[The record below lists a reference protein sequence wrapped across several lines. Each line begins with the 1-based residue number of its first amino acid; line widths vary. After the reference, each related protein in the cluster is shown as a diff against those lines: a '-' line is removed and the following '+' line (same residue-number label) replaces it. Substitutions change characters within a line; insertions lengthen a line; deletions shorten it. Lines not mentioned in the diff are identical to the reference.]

1 MLQLGFDA
9 CLADDMGMGKTI
21 QVIDLILRLKAADRT
36 RAEGVGQPC
45 LLLVLAGTPVENQR
59 ARKVVQSENAPD
71 AILASIAQYFAAKS
85 AGPSLPSAAPVRARG
100 RKRSSK

>member
-9 CLADDMGMGKTI
+9 CLADDMGLGKTI
-21 QVIDLILRLKAADRT
+21 QVIDLILRLKAGDRT

-45 LLLVLAGTPVENQR
+45 LLLVLAGTPVENQP
-59 ARKVVQSENAPD
+59 ARKVVQPENAPD
-71 AILASIAQYFAAKS
+71 AILALIAQHFAVES